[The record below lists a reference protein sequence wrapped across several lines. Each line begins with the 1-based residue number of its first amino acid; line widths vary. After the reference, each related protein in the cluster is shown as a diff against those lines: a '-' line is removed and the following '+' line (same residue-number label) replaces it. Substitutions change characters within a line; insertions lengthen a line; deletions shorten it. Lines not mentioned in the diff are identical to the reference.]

1 MAHKP
6 ALGLCVSRLRRVFV
20 SYRKCFMLFKGQVV
34 LSLVPFFI
42 ARPCENYYSSFV
54 TRFSFLIFIFYALSA
69 VAQNTKKITHAFYPE
84 VVMNV
89 PMFVGAGG
97 GYSFNDHIQADLL
110 YGITPQPFYSLI
122 GQVAAESGGNGS
134 YRDVVEA
141 AFQNN
146 SLWRVSST
154 YNLTGRSTGFHFTV
168 AGSKLEASGDAEINS
183 VLRASTGRDYSTLIA
198 LLIAAGRSS
207 KVHIDSS
214 IQILEL
220 QASYSWSFDQSWV
233 VDLSGGFLKVLSSD
247 VSLKTGL
254 SNYEST
260 PSGNAQMRQTE
271 SDIESIIEE
280 YGLSPTA
287 GVTLKYLF

>member
-1 MAHKP
+1 
-6 ALGLCVSRLRRVFV
+6 
-20 SYRKCFMLFKGQVV
+20 MLFKGQVV
-34 LSLVPFFI
+34 QSSVPFFI
-42 ARPCENYYSSFV
+42 ASSCENYYSSLVAKFIN
-54 TRFSFLIFIFYALSA
+54 RLGFLILILFALNA
-69 VAQNTKKITHAFYPE
+69 TAQNTKRITHSFYPE
-84 VVMNV
+84 VIVNV
-89 PMFVGAGG
+89 PMFIGAGG
-97 GYSFNDHIQADLL
+97 GYSFNEHIQADLL

-146 SLWRVSST
+146 SLWRLSST

-168 AGSKLEASGDAEINS
+168 AGSMLEASGDAEINS

-220 QASYSWSFDQSWV
+220 QASYSWSFDQNWV
-233 VDLSGGFLKVLSSD
+233 VDVSGGFLKVLSSD
-247 VSLKTGL
+247 VNLKTGL

-260 PSGNAQMRQTE
+260 PSGNSQMRETE
-271 SDIESIIEE
+271 SEIEGIIEE

-287 GVTLKYLF
+287 GVQLKYLF